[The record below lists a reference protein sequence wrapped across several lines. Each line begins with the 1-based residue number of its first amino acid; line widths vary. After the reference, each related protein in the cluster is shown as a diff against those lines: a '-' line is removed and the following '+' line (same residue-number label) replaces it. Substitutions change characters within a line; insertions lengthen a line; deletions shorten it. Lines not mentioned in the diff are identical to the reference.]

1 MVAPSFH
8 ALPALVVGT
17 ERVATIQSRLA
28 AMLASAYPIRTIEL
42 PIELPVLEEVLL
54 WHPRFDR
61 DPGHAWFRGIV
72 RHAAAALPARTQKV

>member
-8 ALPALVVGT
+8 ALPSLVAGT
-17 ERVATIQSRLA
+17 KRVATIQFRLA
-28 AMLASAYPIRTIEL
+28 TMLASVYPIRIVGL

-61 DPGHAWFRGIV
+61 DPGHTWFRGV
-72 RHAAAALPARTQKV
+72 LKQAAAALPARNTRV